1 MNAQKQIEIDYNF
14 LEKEQDMHV
23 LIEGIKLAQRILKQD
38 VFKAFNG
45 QEILP
50 GPDVKT
56 DADYQ
61 AYVREYA
68 ATVFHPVGTCKMGI
82 DAMSVVNPKLKVVGF
97 NNLRIAD
104 ASIMPDL
111 VSGNTNAPCI
121 MIGERAA
128 DFILQQQ

>member
-1 MNAQKQIEIDYNF
+1 
-14 LEKEQDMHV
+14 MHV